1 MLKLLQIKQKDIP
14 MRKAL
19 ILAIIFTINILA
31 YQPSQLYGEWIINR
45 VKNVSGTINKEE
57 QIVRFQPATVQIIL
71 NTTVK
76 RGNYLIKNLKIIADG
91 TWKLNNNMLVLVLQQ
106 VRVPEVGDVKGF
118 NQNDINTL
126 ASKLRKKFLDDSI
139 KMFKITTLDGTR
151 LILLDEDAVLETYKR
166 R

>member
-1 MLKLLQIKQKDIP
+1 

-91 TWKLNNNMLVLVLQQ
+91 TWKLNNDMLVLVLQQ

-151 LILLDEDAVLETYKR
+151 LILLDEDAILETYKR

>member
-1 MLKLLQIKQKDIP
+1 

-91 TWKLNNNMLVLVLQQ
+91 TWKLNNDMLVLVLQQ

>member
-91 TWKLNNNMLVLVLQQ
+91 TWKLNNDMLVLVLQQ

-118 NQNDINTL
+118 NQSDINTL
-126 ASKLRKKFLDDSI
+126 ASKLRKKFLDDPI